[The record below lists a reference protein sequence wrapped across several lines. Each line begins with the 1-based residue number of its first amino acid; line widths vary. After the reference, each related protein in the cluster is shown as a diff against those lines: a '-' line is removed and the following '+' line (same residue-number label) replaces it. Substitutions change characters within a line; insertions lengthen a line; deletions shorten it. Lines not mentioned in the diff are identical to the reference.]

1 MKLHIA
7 VALLACG
14 LAVLTTSSAVASPL
28 VVAITGAVE
37 CSEGDACGPPAF
49 GQVTPATFLHV
60 DIEKKV
66 ITLLAPASRR
76 GETNSIDQSLET
88 PDGWLL
94 CGLQS
99 NRVWSMVISRDG
111 YMTLSLTMDG
121 TTWTAYG
128 NVIPI
133 DQVKP

>member
-14 LAVLTTSSAVASPL
+14 LAVLATSSAVASPL

-37 CSEGDACGPPAF
+37 CSEGDGCGPPDF

-88 PDGWLL
+88 PDGWPYVA
-94 CGLQS
+94 C
-99 NRVWSMVISRDG
+99 RA
-111 YMTLSLTMDG
+111 
-121 TTWTAYG
+121 TAPG
-128 NVIPI
+128 SW
-133 DQVKP
+133 